1 MIDIDLVIE
10 GGGIKGV
17 LFAGAVEVLE
27 AAGLRPVRL
36 AGTSAGAIVAALLA
50 AGYTAAELRAI
61 LLDLDFSIFLDGGW
75 YRHAR
80 LWPRGGLHPG
90 RKFRAWLGD
99 LLAAKGIRR
108 FGEIRYFDGPEGR
121 DCPLQVVASDV
132 TRGRMAV
139 LPWDLE
145 EYGLLPH
152 WFGVADA
159 VRASMSIP
167 YLFDPVELPSPDGS
181 STLVD
186 GGLLSNYPIGL
197 FDDHPRPTIGLRSVG
212 PGDPGT
218 IRHPVRWW
226 NRPADLLR
234 AMAYTATE
242 FHDARHVR
250 DETWVR
256 TILLPN
262 LGVSPIAFGLD
273 RPAKEALYESG
284 RSAARAFLDRGGLD
298 AAARMANPS
307 GNASN
312 I

>member
-1 MIDIDLVIE
+1 MIE
-10 GGGIKGV
+10 GGGIKGI
-17 LFAGAVEVLE
+17 LFVGALE
-27 AAGLRPVRL
+27 ILESAGLRPVRL

-61 LLDLDFSIFLDGGW
+61 LLDLDFSAFLDGGTF
-75 YRHAR
+75 RHLR
-80 LWPRGGLHPG
+80 LWPRGGIHPG
-90 RKFRAWLGD
+90 REFKIWLIG
-99 LLAAKGIRR
+99 LLAAKGVRR
-108 FGEIRYFDGPEGR
+108 FDDLPWPAWSEGR

-145 EYGLLPH
+145 AYGLSHRYYP
-152 WFGVADA
+152 VADA

-167 YLFDPVELPSPDGS
+167 YLFDPVELPSPDGV

-218 IRHPVRWW
+218 VRHPIRWW

-250 DETWVR
+250 EETWVR

-284 RSAARAFLDRGGLD
+284 KTAARAFLDRGGLD
-298 AAARMANPS
+298 AAARMANPP
-307 GNASN
+307 GNAPN